1 METNM
6 MSTVNPIRGE
16 KHASPMRRNPLVE
29 LLLEE
34 PKLNMRLGKKWREG
48 AEDLGELESTIA
60 AALVPD
66 TLKKGFGYG
75 VPTAEVAKRCTETL
89 KCEVDEGVMIFDI
102 QAILEPLGWVAY
114 EDGKAFLLPA
124 ECREEDALEPAG
136 DD

>member
-1 METNM
+1 METNI
-6 MSTVNPIRGE
+6 MSTVNPIPGE
-16 KHASPMRRNPLVE
+16 KYASHMRRNPLVE
-29 LLLEE
+29 LLVEE

-48 AEDLGELESTIA
+48 AEYLGELESTIV

-75 VPTAEVAKRCTETL
+75 VPTAEVAKRCAEIL

-102 QAILEPLGWVAY
+102 QAILEPSGWVAY

-124 ECREEDALEPAG
+124 EFREEAEPA
-136 DD
+136 DA

>member
-1 METNM
+1 MELNI
-6 MSTVNPIRGE
+6 MSTENPIR
-16 KHASPMRRNPLVE
+16 MRRNPLIE

-48 AEDLGELESTIA
+48 AEYLCELESTIV

-75 VPTAEVAKRCTETL
+75 VPTAEVAKRCAEIL
-89 KCEVDEGVMIFDI
+89 KCEVDEGVLIFDI
-102 QAILEPLGWVAY
+102 QLILEPSGWVAY
-114 EDGKAFLLPA
+114 EDGKAFLLPG
-124 ECREEDALEPAG
+124 ECREEHALEPAG